1 MATTIRSL
9 TVSDSANAIALWHE
23 AELVVPWNDPT
34 ADYARAMSA
43 ESSDILGA
51 FDETGA
57 LVATAMVGYD
67 GHRGWI
73 YYLATDPAL
82 RRSGVGLKIV
92 RAAEDWL
99 RDRGAPKVRL
109 MVRNSNE
116 AAIGF
121 YAALGYEVSDV
132 QVLGKSFDA

>member
-9 TVSDSANAIALWHE
+9 TVADSANAIALWHE
-23 AELVVPWNDPT
+23 ADLVVPWNDPA
-34 ADYARAMSA
+34 ADYARAIAA
-43 ESSDILGA
+43 ESAGILGA
-51 FDETGA
+51 FDDA
-57 LVATAMVGYD
+57 DRLVATAMVGYD

-73 YYLATDPAL
+73 YYLATDPSL

-99 RDRGAPKVRL
+99 RERGAPKVQL

-116 AAIGF
+116 TAVGF

-132 QVLGKSFDA
+132 KVLGKRFDT